1 MVCEFKFSW
10 NAFKRPRRDDASGIV
25 ISGEYS
31 PSISEQDYYRLKAVI
46 PDLDKTYEDLIK
58 DGYLYNHFVADIHLV
73 IPIVPQI
80 EIIRRIPISRETA
93 HAVIGSVG

>member
-10 NAFKRPRRDDASGIV
+10 NAFQQPKRDGASGEV
-25 ISGEYS
+25 ISSEYS

-46 PDLDKTYEDLIK
+46 TDLDKTYEDLIK
-58 DGYLYNHFVADIHLV
+58 DGYLYSHFVADIHLV
-73 IPIVPQI
+73 MSIVPKI

-93 HAVIGSVG
+93 HAVIGSTE